1 MIVLAA
7 VGVLGLTAWLTYPS
21 WRDRSS
27 EMPPEALRAQ
37 DEAVVLLRR
46 DDAASREQ
54 AIARLRP
61 LVGQFPKFTQAQA
74 ELAVALSLKLDDI
87 QVELDWIR
95 EQENRLR
102 KEISSLQ
109 LAQSPADWPSRVN
122 TRREELEALRSQRQP
137 LEAAVAEVTPQL
149 EESLLVIRA
158 APEAEPA
165 ADVVAR
171 LKAQAIHAG
180 VASNP
185 QALALADR
193 LRKVET
199 PPIWSAVSL
208 AEYGLNARSPP
219 SDLVEL
225 SEALREVRE
234 RDNTF
239 LRAYMLGARL
249 ALRQRDPATARA
261 LLDSVVALNPNHSL
275 ARKLQQW
282 AAEAAE
288 ATAVP
293 TP

>member
-1 MIVLAA
+1 M
-7 VGVLGLTAWLTYPS
+7 
-21 WRDRSS
+21 
-27 EMPPEALRAQ
+27 
-37 DEAVVLLRR
+37 
-46 DDAASREQ
+46 
-54 AIARLRP
+54 
-61 LVGQFPKFTQAQA
+61 
-74 ELAVALSLKLDDI
+74 
-87 QVELDWIR
+87 
-95 EQENRLR
+95 
-102 KEISSLQ
+102 
-109 LAQSPADWPSRVN
+109 
-122 TRREELEALRSQRQP
+122 RSQRQP
-137 LEAAVAEVTPQL
+137 LESAVAELTPQL
-149 EESLLVIRA
+149 EESLLVIRS